1 MLVVLVPVV
10 LPQPWTGAG
19 PVFYLL
25 TFVFAIIFDRLILPC
40 ISWAMKGSPEPQK
53 AQKNKKSLLPD
64 RRLVGVSLGYQI
76 STEKFVGKKVYDLD
90 DGPHDR
96 WKYSYEIPVEKQWDY
111 PEIPQSQ
118 WTVSICVENCWNEH
132 GGYSGMKPI
141 MKITPSEDCKS
152 LTSPYSIV
160 VVGEIRV
167 SNRYTTGCSVI
178 SIGPDG
184 WAHSSAPKDDV
195 KLTDLLC
202 CKFRPDREGNYS
214 HKYPALLEG
223 NIYVIL
229 TFHVGRYVRS
239 DLKHLWESKALADS
253 TLVSTDDQT
262 FPVHRDILAAQSPVF
277 AGLWPDI
284 KTEAKGVGSIPD
296 ISGELLSILLNFA
309 YTRELSHNANGKLEE
324 LWKTAKEFGMKE
336 LSAACESRMISI
348 FDQTNALRY
357 FAFAREHGLVKLQ
370 RMVGTYIGKNPMAV

>member
-160 VVGEIRV
+160 VVGEI
-167 SNRYTTGCSVI
+167 
-178 SIGPDG
+178 
-184 WAHSSAPKDDV
+184 
-195 KLTDLLC
+195 
-202 CKFRPDREGNYS
+202 RPDREGNYS